1 MKQLA
6 LHKSIYPPAFILYLF
21 NPNKN
26 NLHNRGI
33 KACILYSPPPLYRC
47 VNPQLYYRIK
57 HDGYYLL
64 QEELYTHI
72 LVKKLGC
79 ITPPP
84 P

>member
-33 KACILYSPPPLYRC
+33 KACIALLPYIGVSTPSFIIGLNMM
-47 VNPQLYYRIK
+47 VITYYK
-57 HDGYYLL
+57 KSC
-64 QEELYTHI
+64 THTSW
-72 LVKKLGC
+72 LKS
-79 ITPPP
+79 
-84 P
+84 